1 VVDVI
6 KALGIEYVAANPG
19 SSFEGLH
26 ESIINY
32 GRNEKPE
39 LLTCCHEESSVAMAH
54 GYAKIEGKPIMTML
68 HGVIGIQ
75 HAAMAIYNAYADRVP
90 IYMIAGLD
98 NQGPVPAHN
107 AIDMAAMCRD
117 FVKWDHQPE
126 SLGQFTQSAIRAYK
140 LAMTPP
146 MAPVLLVLDAK
157 IQKVPLSNRPGV
169 PKITMPLPPS
179 ADIGAVREV
188 ARMLVAAE
196 NPRINA
202 GKVARTPKGID
213 LLVELAEILQAP
225 VNVGGEWINFP
236 SRHPLAGNGSGD
248 PDLIL
253 LLESRGGPGGPSG
266 GARVRTIS
274 VSCAELLATHNY
286 NVNGT
291 VPQSEL
297 SIAADAEAT
306 LPALI
311 DEVKRL
317 ITPDRKRVIA
327 ERGAKHGEANAQAR
341 QRAIEQARY
350 GWDASPISL
359 ARLTAELWPLIKDED
374 WSLVSPQGFI
384 AGWPNRLWNM
394 DKLHRYIGGQGGG
407 GMGYGA
413 PAAVGAALANRKYG
427 RLSINIQTDGDLN
440 YAPSVLWT
448 AVHHKIPLL
457 TIMHNNRGYHQEVM
471 FVQEQASIRNRGA
484 DRAWI
489 GTTLRDPNID
499 YAKMAQS
506 YGMHGE
512 GPIAD
517 PAQLAAALKRGVEFV
532 KRGEPVL
539 IDVVTQPRG

>member
-1 VVDVI
+1 
-6 KALGIEYVAANPG
+6 
-19 SSFEGLH
+19 
-26 ESIINY
+26 
-32 GRNEKPE
+32 
-39 LLTCCHEESSVAMAH
+39 
-54 GYAKIEGKPIMTML
+54 
-68 HGVIGIQ
+68 
-75 HAAMAIYNAYADRVP
+75 VP
-90 IYMIAGLD
+90 
-98 NQGPVPAHN
+98 
-107 AIDMAAMCRD
+107 R
-117 FVKWDHQPE
+117 
-126 SLGQFTQSAIRAYK
+126 
-140 LAMTPP
+140 
-146 MAPVLLVLDAK
+146 
-157 IQKVPLSNRPGV
+157 
-169 PKITMPLPPS
+169 
-179 ADIGAVREV
+179 
-188 ARMLVAAE
+188 
-196 NPRINA
+196 
-202 GKVARTPKGID
+202 
-213 LLVELAEILQAP
+213 
-225 VNVGGEWINFP
+225 
-236 SRHPLAGNGSGD
+236 
-248 PDLIL
+248 
-253 LLESRGGPGGPSG
+253 
-266 GARVRTIS
+266 
-274 VSCAELLATHNY
+274 
-286 NVNGT
+286 
-291 VPQSEL
+291 SEL

-311 DEVKRL
+311 EEVKRL
-317 ITPDRKRVIA
+317 ITPDRKRVIV

-359 ARLTAELWPLIKDED
+359 ARLTAELWPLIKGED

-413 PAAVGAALANRKYG
+413 PAAVGAALANKKYG

-440 YAPSVLWT
+440 YAPGVLWT

-517 PAQLAAALKRGVEFV
+517 PAQLSAALKRGIESV